1 MFVPQNMS
9 EAHADIDAIVSEIP
23 PLHTLSLAEARRGY
37 ADYLSVERDLGSLA
51 DVQDSVV
58 AGPDDNA
65 VPIRVYTPEGEGP
78 FPVLV
83 WMHGGGFV
91 LGDVESY
98 DPVCRVLAD
107 ELDCIV
113 VSPEYRLAPEHEF
126 PAGLRDCY
134 AVVEWAASRTE
145 ILDGASD
152 QLVVG
157 GDSAGGNLAAAVA
170 LLACDRDGPDIDY
183 QALVY
188 PTTTFSYDFADEPT
202 GGENSCITEPD
213 LEWSWDNYLENE
225 IDGMSPY
232 ASPLQARDLSDLPPA
247 TVLTAEYDPLREEGI
262 AYADRLADA
271 GVAVEHTH
279 YDEMVHSF
287 FTNFAEPRVE
297 EAWDAVAEIGADL
310 DAALAEIP
318 DEQADDDE
326 ELLVA

>member
-1 MFVPQNMS
+1 MS
-9 EAHADIDAIVSEIP
+9 EAHADIDAIVSKIP
-23 PLHTLSLAEARRGY
+23 PLHTLSLEEARGGY

-65 VPIRVYTPEGEGP
+65 VSIRVYTPEGEGP

-83 WMHGGGFV
+83 WMHGGGFM

-107 ELDCIV
+107 KLDCIV

-126 PAGLRDCY
+126 SAGLRDCY
-134 AVVEWAASRTE
+134 AVVEWTASRTE

-152 QLVVG
+152 KLVVG
-157 GDSAGGNLAAAVA
+157 GDSAGGNLAAAVSLMA
-170 LLACDRDGPDIDY
+170 RDRDGPDIDY

-202 GGENSCITEPD
+202 GGENYFITEPD
-213 LEWSWDNYLENE
+213 LQWSWDNYLTNE

-247 TVLTAEYDPLREEGI
+247 TVITAEYDPLREEGVD
-262 AYADRLADA
+262 YAERLAEA
-271 GVAVEHTH
+271 GVAVRHTH

-297 EAWDAVAEIGADL
+297 EAWDAVAEIGAHL
-310 DAALAEIP
+310 DVALAETP
-318 DEQADDDE
+318 DESADDDE
-326 ELLVA
+326 ELLVV